1 MVLPGISITEADGQ
15 IFLRGQA
22 NGDRAPMDAN
32 TIHALLKESGYENC
46 AIDGVAIATAAEYCN
61 TRKEPFL
68 VQLGDR
74 KNARVDV
81 TISADDMSAEV
92 TLARAQ
98 GGKEV
103 SFDDIIELLKAAGVL
118 FGIDEAAL
126 LAAYQSESSC
136 PIPIA
141 HGTIQQDGIDS
152 VFEELIPHPADRA
165 PRLDENGLID
175 YREHGS
181 IDVVTAGTVLMRRHP
196 ATPGLE
202 GHTVRGRPLP
212 ARPGR
217 DEPFAPQL
225 PGTQHPENDPNLL
238 EAAVTGQPV
247 RVDNGVMVEQV
258 LQVAEVNM
266 ATGNIH
272 FDGSVEVKGDVLQG
286 MKVEASGDIVVSG
299 MVDGGILQAGG
310 DIRIAGGVI
319 ANARVRA
326 TGAVSARFAQGV
338 QIHAGTVLAL
348 SDMALECDLLSLN
361 KIVIGIKN
369 PGHGRLVGGSA
380 TAMMLVSVPVLGSA
394 NGAVTTV
401 VVGTNAELSA
411 RYADLQRRIQLE
423 KANEEALEKLMK
435 QVTAMKDPKG
445 MLPRIKASRQH
456 AMQVWGQSLAE
467 KKEMEQKIA
476 VGLTAKVSIGAAV
489 EGAVDFVFS
498 SHSVRLRRE
507 FSSGTFS
514 LDPVDHVVVFTDGFG
529 KTTTIG

>member
-15 IFLRGQA
+15 IFMRGQR
-22 NGDRAPMDAN
+22 NGDRAAVDADV
-32 TIHALLKESGYENC
+32 IHALLKASGYESC

-61 TRKEPFL
+61 TKQEPFL
-68 VQLGDR
+68 VQIGDR
-74 KNARVDV
+74 KDARVDV
-81 TISADDMSAEV
+81 VIAEDEMSAEV
-92 TLARAQ
+92 TFARAQ

-103 SFDDIIELLKAAGVL
+103 SFAEIIELLKAAGVL

-126 LAAYQSESSC
+126 LEAYQSESSC
-136 PIPIA
+136 PVPIA
-141 HGTIQQDGIDS
+141 HGTVQQDGTDS
-152 VFEELIPHPADRA
+152 VFEELIPHPADRS
-165 PRLDENGLID
+165 PKLDENGLID

-225 PGTQHPENDPNLL
+225 PGTQHPANDPNLL

-286 MKVEASGDIVVSG
+286 MKVQASGDIVVSG
-299 MVDGGILQAGG
+299 MVDGGILEAGG

-326 TGAVSARFAQGV
+326 EGAVSARFAQGV

-348 SDMALECDLLSLN
+348 SDMAMECDLQSLN
-361 KIVIGIKN
+361 QIVIGVKN
-369 PGHGRLVGGSA
+369 PGHGRLVGGTA
-380 TAMMLVSVPVLGSA
+380 TAMMLVRVPVLGSA
-394 NGAVTTV
+394 NGSVTTV

-411 RYADLQRRIQLE
+411 RYADLQKRIEQE
-423 KANEEALEKLMK
+423 KVNEEALEKLMK

-445 MLPRIKASRQH
+445 LLPRIKASRQH
-456 AMQVWGQSLAE
+456 AVQVWGQSLAE
-467 KKEMEQKIA
+467 KNEMEQQIA
-476 VGLTAKVSIGAAV
+476 IGLTAKISVSAAV
-489 EGAVDFVFS
+489 EGAADFVFS
-498 SHSVRLRRE
+498 SHGTRLRRE

-514 LDPVDHVVVFTDGFG
+514 LDPTDHVVVFADGFG